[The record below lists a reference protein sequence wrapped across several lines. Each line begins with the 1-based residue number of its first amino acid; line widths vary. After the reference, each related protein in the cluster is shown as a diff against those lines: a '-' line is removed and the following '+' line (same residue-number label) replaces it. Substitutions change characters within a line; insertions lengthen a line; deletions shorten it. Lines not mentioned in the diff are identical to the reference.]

1 MANYDLNMS
10 ERICLANETMNI
22 EFDNGHIYYLKVFEY
37 TTLLHILLPI
47 LFLLIFGNME
57 FVIKYFREF
66 NRREVHETVARN
78 VKIQPQV
85 QIFNRAFGRSKSLIN
100 IKFSPSKDTNLLDFE
115 DIQKIRYIE
124 NRESQ
129 EDESEY
135 DAGGYMPVNIGD
147 VLKGQYKVCR
157 KLGWGHFSTVW
168 LCKNLFEDGPMY
180 VALKICKS
188 AHMFAAVAQDEIK
201 LLQETKT
208 TDPNHPGYK
217 HIVQMVDTFRLLS
230 VNGIHTAISMEIMGP
245 SLLHILIQSD
255 FRGIHIDGVKK
266 IIQQVLKGL
275 TYLHDVCKIIHTDIK
290 PENILIKVDQNY
302 IRSIIGKT
310 ERFTELGLEM
320 PRSYVT
326 ADCWVDRDRELKDS
340 DEDILAKFEEQRG
353 QSYPYDKFL
362 IELTSFRERHSEPRL
377 TSPMWVSP
385 NIEIKIAD
393 LGNACWE
400 DHHFSNEIQ
409 TRQYRALEVI
419 LGAGYSFPADI
430 WSTGCMAFELATGE
444 MLFSPKGDKDP
455 SANLDH
461 LCLIW
466 ETLGGIPQYITET
479 GANVRQYFHNG
490 RLKNIPESSL
500 RVWKIEDVLVDKY
513 KWKRVDAIPFAGFLE
528 SLVEPDPALRFTAAM
543 ALQSEWLMSKD

>member
-1 MANYDLNMS
+1 SKYHPNRNDDDEDRPWFHKRFKSPS
-10 ERICLANETMNI
+10 ENLASSNTESDDYPKYRKYRNNFKDRTDFLSLSLSPPGSRN
-22 EFDNGHIYYLKVFEY
+22 D
-37 TTLLHILLPI
+37 TLSL
-47 LFLLIFGNME
+47 
-57 FVIKYFREF
+57 REF
-66 NRREVHETVARN
+66 
-78 VKIQPQV
+78 P
-85 QIFNRAFGRSKSLIN
+85 SL
-100 IKFSPSKDTNLLDFE
+100 SPSKDVSFLDLK
-115 DIQKIRYIE
+115 DIQKIRYVE

-168 LCKNLFEDGPMY
+168 LCKNLLNDGPMY

-201 LLQETKT
+201 LLQETKSI
-208 TDPNHPGYK
+208 DPMHPGYK
-217 HIVQMVDTFRLLS
+217 HIVQMVDTFRLIS
-230 VNGIHTAISMEIMGP
+230 INGIHTAISMEIMGP

-255 FRGIHIDGVKK
+255 FRGIHLSGVKR

-275 TYLHDVCKIIHTDIK
+275 TYLHDLCKIIHTDIK

-302 IRSIIGKT
+302 IRTIIGKT
-310 ERFTELGLEM
+310 ERFAELGVEM

-326 ADCWVDRDRELKDS
+326 ADCWVDRERDLKDS

-362 IELTSFRERHSEPRL
+362 IDLTRFRERHSEPRL
-377 TSPMWVSP
+377 NAPMWVSP

-400 DHHFSNEIQ
+400 VILEIM
-409 TRQYRALEVI
+409 YNSII

-430 WSTGCMAFELATGE
+430 WSIGCMAFELATGE
-444 MLFSPKGDKDP
+444 MLFSPKGDRDP
-455 SANLDH
+455 TANLDH

-479 GANVRQYFHNG
+479 GTAVRQYFHNG
-490 RLKNIPESSL
+490 HLRGIPNESL
-500 RVWKIEDVLVDKY
+500 RIWKIEDVLVDKY

-528 SLVEPDPALRFTAAM
+528 SLVEPDPALRITAAM
-543 ALQSEWLMSKD
+543 ALQSEWLLSNDN